1 MIGLDDRLLDI
12 VSTMVNMEGFE
23 SFADSDRSVL
33 CAAETAECGCPE
45 RCDRDHSN
53 E

>member
-1 MIGLDDRLLDI
+1 
-12 VSTMVNMEGFE
+12 MVNMEGFTGDRLSE
-23 SFADSDRSVL
+23 SDNSML
-33 CAAETAECGCPE
+33 CTAETAECGCPD

>member
-1 MIGLDDRLLDI
+1 
-12 VSTMVNMEGFE
+12 MVNIEGFNTE
-23 SFADSDRSVL
+23 SYTDADNAVL

>member
-1 MIGLDDRLLDI
+1 
-12 VSTMVNMEGFE
+12 MVNIEGFSSD
-23 SFADSDRSVL
+23 SFADYDRSVL

>member
-1 MIGLDDRLLDI
+1 
-12 VSTMVNMEGFE
+12 MVNIDGF
-23 SFADSDRSVL
+23 SSDGFADSDRSVV
-33 CAAETAECGCPE
+33 CTAETAECGCPE

>member
-1 MIGLDDRLLDI
+1 MVKIEGTHADRL
-12 VSTMVNMEGFE
+12 
-23 SFADSDRSVL
+23 ADAADGGAL
-33 CAAETAECGCPE
+33 CTAETAECGCPD